1 MDFNQRTIDYGFEI
15 ATNKMSENNFF
26 NMSDDEKKEYL
37 ERHRS
42 SLSDK
47 EIDRLTAS
55 IGQDEDDGPNFG
67 SLPKMF

>member
-1 MDFNQRTIDYGFEI
+1 MDFNRTPIELGAAFAANRLSMDSF
-15 ATNKMSENNFF
+15 S

-42 SLSDK
+42 TLSDT